1 MKRKIALAMCTV
13 MCVATVLNG
22 CGKAENGEKT
32 DVNSQDETEGTQK
45 EAEDS
50 EGETDEKVHELSKY
64 LKDNDSCIWYEV
76 NMYSNPNNIV
86 GKDSKISSIYIFK
99 DGKIACVE
107 TDDADITLGKLAQ
120 MNDESIIELA
130 KEQQTANCERYFEDF
145 SRIDVYTEPQRIV
158 DTIIGKEATLI
169 DCKISQDLDLVN
181 RTAEKYSEELEN
193 SFTNDCQY
201 KETMDLWNMGVAT
214 DLIDQMIELAG
225 NASEELANLGDEHY
239 GEVAEKYKKIL
250 SEEFKEKLEST
261 GYAEKVTQP
270 YIDKIKSYQEELQ
283 YYPYAMCL
291 QTDATGNAVQSEY
304 LVFSFFNGHGL
315 TKPYDT
321 IYGNAVEM
329 VTTDAIE
336 ECLEVTTEAVDEY
349 NFKPSVIDEFEY
361 SNKFVKNA
369 SFRFDLS
376 SNMNSQSYEVY
387 DTNYAGFVNYSRENP
402 IYLLTKVE
410 EKEGFTLDRMGAEG
424 VYLDDFDSATQ
435 QLE

>member
-1 MKRKIALAMCTV
+1 M
-13 MCVATVLNG
+13 
-22 CGKAENGEKT
+22 
-32 DVNSQDETEGTQK
+32 
-45 EAEDS
+45 
-50 EGETDEKVHELSKY
+50 
-64 LKDNDSCIWYEV
+64 
-76 NMYSNPNNIV
+76 
-86 GKDSKISSIYIFK
+86 
-99 DGKIACVE
+99 
-107 TDDADITLGKLAQ
+107 
-120 MNDESIIELA
+120 
-130 KEQQTANCERYFEDF
+130 
-145 SRIDVYTEPQRIV
+145 
-158 DTIIGKEATLI
+158 
-169 DCKISQDLDLVN
+169 
-181 RTAEKYSEELEN
+181 
-193 SFTNDCQY
+193 
-201 KETMDLWNMGVAT
+201 
-214 DLIDQMIELAG
+214 
-225 NASEELANLGDEHY
+225 
-239 GEVAEKYKKIL
+239 
-250 SEEFKEKLEST
+250 
-261 GYAEKVTQP
+261 
-270 YIDKIKSYQEELQ
+270 
-283 YYPYAMCL
+283 
-291 QTDATGNAVQSEY
+291 
-304 LVFSFFNGHGL
+304 FSFFNGHGL